1 MRRQLQGQRQLVQAL
16 ETSGWRD
23 ALLGFFTGV
32 AGPAA
37 ERVRADIFA
46 APRFYAA
53 QLMRDIVASGTA
65 GDDAE
70 ELGRGAMPPD
80 VRPQPDPDRPGKTPR
95 TDSPTPSS
103 RKSWALATT
112 RC

>member
-1 MRRQLQGQRQLVQAL
+1 VRRQLQGQRQLVQAL

-53 QLMRDIVASGTA
+53 QLMRDIVASG
-65 GDDAE
+65 
-70 ELGRGAMPPD
+70 PP
-80 VRPQPDPDRPGKTPR
+80 VTMRR
-95 TDSPTPSS
+95 
-103 RKSWALATT
+103 SWAAVQCPLMYVHSQIPTDLERLRELT
-112 RC
+112 VRRHRRGNPGRWP